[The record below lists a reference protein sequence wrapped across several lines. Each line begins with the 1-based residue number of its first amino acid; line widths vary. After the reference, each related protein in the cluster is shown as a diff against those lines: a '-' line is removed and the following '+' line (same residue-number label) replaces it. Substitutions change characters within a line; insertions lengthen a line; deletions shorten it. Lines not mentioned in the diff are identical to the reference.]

1 MRELKADAVYNLR
14 ALVRSP
20 RPDIDASRMGK
31 PRTPSIFTSP
41 QDAALAF
48 YQAFEAKDID
58 AMMATWAE
66 DEDIV
71 CVHPGGPRLVGY
83 DAVRASWDRI
93 FAGDGRVSF
102 RLEQVVMIETVGLAM
117 QSAIEHIHAGDGQR
131 AGGRARH
138 ERLHAHAVGMA
149 DRVHHASSAAPPM
162 AEAEKKGPLH

>member
-1 MRELKADAVYNLR
+1 
-14 ALVRSP
+14 
-20 RPDIDASRMGK
+20 MGK

-48 YQAFEAKDID
+48 YHAFEAKDVD

-93 FAGDGRVSF
+93 FSGAGRVAF
-102 RLEQVVMIETVGLAM
+102 RLEQIVTIETVGLAL
-117 QSAIEHIHAGDGQR
+117 QSVIEHIQAGDASAQAAALATNVFMRTPSGWR
-131 AGGRARH
+131 M
-138 ERLHAHAVGMA
+138 VC
-149 DRVHHASSAAPPM
+149 HHSSAAPPM
-162 AEAEKKGPLH
+162 AEVEKKGPLH